1 MICPY
6 NRKKEIQVSQSGF
19 SYNDDN
25 LNDVSGGTVVVTFE
39 PMECR
44 KRVARSG
51 TAGDA
56 ITTANNEQILVLC
69 Q

>member
-1 MICPY
+1 MVTFFCPY

-39 PMECR
+39 PMKCPKEGCAVWYGGR
-44 KRVARSG
+44 
-51 TAGDA
+51 
-56 ITTANNEQILVLC
+56 
-69 Q
+69 